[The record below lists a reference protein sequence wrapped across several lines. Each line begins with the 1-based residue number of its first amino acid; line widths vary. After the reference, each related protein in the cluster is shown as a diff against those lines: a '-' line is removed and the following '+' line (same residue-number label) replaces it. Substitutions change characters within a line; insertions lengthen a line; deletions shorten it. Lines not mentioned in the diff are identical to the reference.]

1 MFAPARQS
9 AATSRNRLETVFS
22 NAMGG
27 IADFRE
33 PSTAAEINLADPALI
48 AKQQLVNNFEQA

>member
-1 MFAPARQS
+1 M
-9 AATSRNRLETVFS
+9 FS

-27 IADFRE
+27 VADFRE
-33 PSTAAEINLADPALI
+33 PSTAAAINLDDPALI

>member
-1 MFAPARQS
+1 
-9 AATSRNRLETVFS
+9 VFS